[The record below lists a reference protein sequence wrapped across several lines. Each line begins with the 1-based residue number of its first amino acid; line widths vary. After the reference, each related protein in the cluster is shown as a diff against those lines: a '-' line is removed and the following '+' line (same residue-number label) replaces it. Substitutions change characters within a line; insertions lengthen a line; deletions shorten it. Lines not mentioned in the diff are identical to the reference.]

1 MPACRTPRMSNGE
14 ESTPTMNDTTQSEP
28 LRSGRLLADAL
39 RAIAI
44 REAWY
49 LAGEL
54 GKLSLLV
61 LALFFVFS
69 R

>member
-1 MPACRTPRMSNGE
+1 
-14 ESTPTMNDTTQSEP
+14 MNDTTQSEP

-49 LAGEL
+49 LAGEIS
-54 GKLSLLV
+54 KLSLLSFAIY
-61 LALFFVFS
+61 LLFS

>member
-1 MPACRTPRMSNGE
+1 
-14 ESTPTMNDTTQSEP
+14 MNDTTQSEP

-39 RAIAI
+39 RVIAI
-44 REAWY
+44 REARY